1 MKKIFALIIVCLP
14 AFTFSQDKVYESF
27 AGTRVINNHSTECI
41 ERNNLEFI
49 VAHKFGDFA
58 GNSGG
63 IGNFFGFDNLADVR
77 IAFEYGILDDLDV
90 GIGRNKGIGER
101 TQVLDGYI
109 KYRILHQ
116 KTSGMPISMALVLSA
131 GLPYAKR
138 IDDSTKVQFYPEFQ
152 HRLIYTSQLL
162 ITRKFHDRFSWQ
174 VGLGYNHRNYVSALD
189 KNGLTFVNTAARF
202 RFTKTLAILVEYN
215 HVLNRP
221 SLVPQ
226 QDHLAFS
233 FEILTGGH
241 IFALQFSNSQGVN
254 ENIFI
259 PGTTSNWL
267 DGQWRFGFSLNRR
280 FQL

>member
-1 MKKIFALIIVCLP
+1 MITCLP
-14 AFTFSQDKVYESF
+14 AILIAQEKVYESF
-27 AGTRVINNHSTECI
+27 AGTRVINNHSTECL
-41 ERNNLEFI
+41 EKNNLEFI
-49 VAHKFGDFA
+49 VAHKFGDF
-58 GNSGG
+58 SGQNG
-63 IGNFFGFDNLADVR
+63 GLSNFFGFDNLADVR
-77 IAFEYGILDDLDV
+77 IAFEYGIINDLTV

-101 TQVLDGYI
+101 TQVLDGFV

-116 KTSGMPISMALVLSA
+116 KTSGMPISMVMVLSA
-131 GLPYAKR
+131 GLPYHKR
-138 IDDSTKVQFYPEFQ
+138 SNDSTSVRYYPEFQ

-162 ITRKFHDRFSWQ
+162 LTRKFHPRFTWQ

-189 KNGLTFVNTAARF
+189 KNGLTFVSTGARF
-202 RFTKTLAILVEYN
+202 RFTKTLGILVEYT

-221 SLVPQ
+221 RLVVQ

-241 IFALQFSNSQGVN
+241 IFALQFSNSTGVN

-259 PGTTSNWL
+259 PGTTENWL

-280 FQL
+280 FKL